1 MKNHCLEKRKMNI
14 EYTVIPASVWL
25 AQTTIIFTLN
35 TIKAMWAHTN
45 TTAQNR
51 FIVITRCIILTRFK
65 HITWFTRDTTIV
77 TNIRCIRTG

>member
-51 FIVITRCIILTRFK
+51 FIVITRCIILF
-65 HITWFTRDTTIV
+65 
-77 TNIRCIRTG
+77 